1 MPAPVALNTPAA
13 GPALDVVLNA
23 LITTAEKQGTHASFI
38 AVDSGCARDV
48 ESDDGLAGFFGERR
62 PTGMRLKTGS
72 GERCPAAFEGSHR
85 HFIIT
90 ADLHVIEE
98 VRHNVICAAG
108 TRFKRSLY
116 APRTATS
123 RDIETTL
130 GRCSRLTFCSDGRVV
145 PLRDTGQGY
154 YLVRFFERSHAER
167 AVSFARHMQRM
178 GQADSYWSPYEDLML
193 TVPDAVKGGTSAF
206 ATQPQHVASTE
217 PGAVPEP
224 TEVDCLLTEV
234 VPSSSATD
242 MHSVTTR
249 ALHSDSVGHATAN
262 DSVPAW
268 HGNPAPGTGGCWH
281 KYRGCAGRSRRRR
294 GHLYW
299 SRFSQGSPATSHTHR
314 DWDQG

>member
-1 MPAPVALNTPAA
+1 MNYLIALALHAVLRPQVLAFSTPSAAAAAWATYLSSAAIQVADEGNTFPADPAAGRGRRQDNAGRVLGRGRGGRGGRGVTITSPSTTSPTSVMSATEELLALPTSMSGPLPAAQLPAAPMPAPVALNTPAA

-90 ADLHVIEE
+90 ADLHVLEE

-116 APRTATS
+116 APRTATA

-130 GRCSRLTFCSDGRVV
+130 GRRSRLTFCSDGRVV

-154 YLVRFFERSHAER
+154 YLVRFFERSHA
-167 AVSFARHMQRM
+167 
-178 GQADSYWSPYEDLML
+178 
-193 TVPDAVKGGTSAF
+193 
-206 ATQPQHVASTE
+206 
-217 PGAVPEP
+217 
-224 TEVDCLLTEV
+224 
-234 VPSSSATD
+234 
-242 MHSVTTR
+242 
-249 ALHSDSVGHATAN
+249 
-262 DSVPAW
+262 
-268 HGNPAPGTGGCWH
+268 
-281 KYRGCAGRSRRRR
+281 
-294 GHLYW
+294 
-299 SRFSQGSPATSHTHR
+299 
-314 DWDQG
+314 